1 MEDLFVAKQTLT
13 AMVIDGKSI
22 EEIEKLDSEGFFG
35 NLDIYA
41 VLHELDLADDF
52 ANKEL

>member
-35 NLDIYA
+35 NLDVYE
-41 VLHELDLADDF
+41 VLHEMDQADDY
-52 ANKEL
+52 ASREN

>member
-13 AMVIDGKSI
+13 AMVMDGKPI
-22 EEIEKLDSEGFFG
+22 EEIEKLNSEGFFG

-41 VLHELDLADDF
+41 VLHELDMADNY
-52 ANKEL
+52 AAREV